1 MRASPFDRVTEASA
15 LGTALDGAD
24 AFLCH
29 DRGNWWPGG
38 DRPSAG
44 RAFLRWGEVFMVRQN
59 INRISAIA
67 LLVMSLLA
75 FTLVLVA
82 VAAGWN
88 ADMTDEGSA
97 AHIFIF
103 LSLCRL
109 PLIGAFLITADRKRF
124 SLVATILSLQVAAI
138 TLVFGPVAFFKL

>member
-1 MRASPFDRVTEASA
+1 
-15 LGTALDGAD
+15 
-24 AFLCH
+24 
-29 DRGNWWPGG
+29 
-38 DRPSAG
+38 
-44 RAFLRWGEVFMVRQN
+44 MVRQN

-97 AHIFIF
+97 AHIFHLLIA
-103 LSLCRL
+103 LQL